1 MGRPSKYSEELTT
14 TICNRIAQGE
24 SLVDICK
31 TPGIPHYIT
40 VIRWLAEEDKRT
52 FATKYARAREA
63 QADVMDAQIL
73 RIAEQCT
80 PESANADR
88 VKLVA
93 LQWRASRLAPKKYGD
108 RVLNEHV
115 GPDGGPLQV
124 ERIERTIVDPAV
136 TAIDVTAKS
145 ED

>member
-1 MGRPSKYSEELTT
+1 MGRPSKYTDELAT

-40 VIRWLAEEDKRT
+40 VIRWLSEEDKRT
-52 FATKYARAREA
+52 FASDYARARDL
-63 QADVMDAQIL
+63 QADVMDARIL
-73 RIAEQCT
+73 QVANEST
-80 PESANADR
+80 PESAPADR
-88 VKLVA
+88 VKLIA
-93 LQWRASRLAPKKYGD
+93 LQWRASRLAPKRYGD
-108 RVLNEHV
+108 RVTNEHV